1 MRKII
6 ASILIALLI
15 SSLCISLVSCADE
28 PADNGSP
35 TGDYLYDPYY
45 NRFKPDV
52 PAGAAISVA
61 GKDFY
66 FEEIEIRDK
75 NEEKQVN
82 DERSLRKLY
91 SGVFV
96 RFAAEDTVEFVDYSG
111 FFSVPETKGVR
122 VGNVLTVQ
130 ATNKTGDYTF
140 DIRIEIHEGKI
151 LVIHNLHHHDEP
163 CTYSTITFS
172 YEEE

>member
-1 MRKII
+1 MANSAYI
-6 ASILIALLI
+6 AN
-15 SSLCISLVSCADE
+15 ADV
-28 PADNGSP
+28 
-35 TGDYLYDPYY
+35 TLYAVW
-45 NRFKPDV
+45 RV
-52 PAGAAISVA
+52 
-61 GKDFY
+61 
-66 FEEIEIRDK
+66 
-75 NEEKQVN
+75 
-82 DERSLRKLY
+82 DEC
-91 SGVFV
+91 
-96 RFAAEDTVEFVDYSG
+96 TVEFVDYSR

-122 VGNVLTVQ
+122 LGNVLTVQ

>member
-6 ASILIALLI
+6 ASILIALLA
-15 SSLCISLVSCADE
+15 SSLCLSLVGCADD
-28 PADNGSP
+28 PADNGGN

-45 NRFKPDV
+45 NRFKPDA
-52 PAGAAISVA
+52 PGGAPISVV

-66 FEEIEIRDK
+66 FEEVEIRDK

-96 RFAAEDTVEFVDYSG
+96 RFAAEDTVEFVDYSH

-122 VGNVLTVQ
+122 EGNVLTVQ
-130 ATNKTGDYTF
+130 ATNKTGDYTY
-140 DIRIEIHEGKI
+140 DIRIEIHEDKI
-151 LVIHNLHHHDEP
+151 LVIHNLHHHNEP
-163 CTYSTITFS
+163 CTYATITFS
-172 YEEE
+172 CEE